1 MINSV
6 RQTVM
11 SILNKNNYG
20 YISPSD
26 FNLYAKQAQLDLFED
41 YFYQY
46 NYQLNKE
53 NKRMSGTGY
62 ADITKGLEEVIDS
75 FSSYNP
81 LQQFD
86 PANKGIYASEYIAPS
101 LVTTGDE
108 YYLLNKLLVYSTLR
122 KNGTTNSILSSGLW
136 LVDTTQDFNALGVQV
151 GDHVVT
157 IVNNVETAA
166 IVLSVSTNGQAIQTT
181 EPIFIVAGQEY
192 SIFDGS
198 KVKEAEQVNNSKIT
212 MLNNSI
218 LTKPTLQYPAY
229 TERSGSVS
237 GSLSGFDILSMYP
250 NNQINTLGQVMCQYI
265 RFPFAPKWTYLSLT
279 NGEPSFDPTQPDYQD
294 FELPNDDEVNL
305 VNKILQ
311 YAGMSIREIAATQFG
326 QAEEQESVAEE
337 K

>member
-1 MINSV
+1 
-6 RQTVM
+6 
-11 SILNKNNYG
+11 
-20 YISPSD
+20 
-26 FNLYAKQAQLDLFED
+26 
-41 YFYQY
+41 
-46 NYQLNKE
+46 
-53 NKRMSGTGY
+53 
-62 ADITKGLEEVIDS
+62 
-75 FSSYNP
+75 
-81 LQQFD
+81 
-86 PANKGIYASEYIAPS
+86 
-101 LVTTGDE
+101 
-108 YYLLNKLLVYSTLR
+108 
-122 KNGTTNSILSSGLW
+122 
-136 LVDTTQDFNALGVQV
+136 
-151 GDHVVT
+151 
-157 IVNNVETAA
+157 
-166 IVLSVSTNGQAIQTT
+166 
-181 EPIFIVAGQEY
+181 
-192 SIFDGS
+192 
-198 KVKEAEQVNNSKIT
+198 

-337 K
+337 KQIMAYITQYQYYENGGLAPENKNWGSYQYVSLEDIVNNFMLMYADANLCGCLLTYADLS